1 MFQMKRR
8 YFQLYNLVD
17 WVVYLLAMVFVFDI
31 CIHHNFGW
39 VGCEGPK
46 VTYYTTQS
54 CNFRVVAIRVRGR

>member
-46 VTYYTTQS
+46 AEIELYQEK
-54 CNFRVVAIRVRGR
+54 